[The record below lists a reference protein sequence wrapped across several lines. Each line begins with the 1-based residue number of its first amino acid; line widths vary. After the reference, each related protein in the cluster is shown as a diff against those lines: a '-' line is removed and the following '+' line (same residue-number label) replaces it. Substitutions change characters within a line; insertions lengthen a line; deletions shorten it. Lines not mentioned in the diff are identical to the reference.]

1 MKRSIYRALFFA
13 VILVAVT
20 AVLRAQHVAYPNGK
34 APEIIAGP
42 EVGFRVDHYNG
53 NVPVGE
59 LVVQRDGKWVPVE
72 FAATVKPM
80 R

>member
-1 MKRSIYRALFFA
+1 MKRWIYRVLCFA
-13 VILVAVT
+13 VILLAVG
-20 AVLRAQHVAYPNGK
+20 AVLRAQRVYPNGK

-42 EVGFRVDHYNG
+42 EVGFRVDRYNG

-59 LVVQRDGKWVPVE
+59 LVVQRDGKWVAVE
-72 FAATVKPM
+72 FAAKVKPM

>member
-1 MKRSIYRALFFA
+1 MKRWIYRVLCLA
-13 VILVAVT
+13 VILLAVG
-20 AVLRAQHVAYPNGK
+20 AVLRAQHFAYPNGK

-59 LVVQRDGKWVPVE
+59 LVVQRDGNWVPVE
-72 FAATVKPM
+72 FASKVRPM